1 MATPN
6 YAAGCVA
13 GEATISRAQH
23 HISASRGWHLN
34 VANHSRHSRGTTGA
48 LPPVAE
54 GSFSPARILFA
65 CLERV
70 RYACREEPAT
80 PIMRSLQ
87 GIVRVLH
94 AGYCHASGQPLRR
107 ALPFHQRF
115 HRHRAH
121 KRCGHQCGACTI
133 LLEIRADERCAG
145 LIGTPW
151 AHVQLQ
157 SERANYSIGVLNQLR
172 RAPLGETR
180 ATPQRAVLRLTLFEQ
195 RVDEKLYRLPF
206 FRVEFPARRSQ
217 YMRSDA
223 SCVAR
228 DDVVRAHLLA
238 GACRRRASR
247 ALSAP

>member
-1 MATPN
+1 MWHGNAVQRCRLRSRRGP
-6 YAAGCVA
+6 
-13 GEATISRAQH
+13 ISRAQH
-23 HISASRGWHLN
+23 HVSASRGWHVDL
-34 VANHSRHSRGTTGA
+34 ANHSRHSRGTTGT

-107 ALPFHQRF
+107 ALSFHQRF
-115 HRHRAH
+115 HSDRAH
-121 KRCGHQCGACTI
+121 KRSGHQCGACTI
-133 LLEIRADERCAG
+133 LLEIRADERYAG

-157 SERANYSIGVLNQLR
+157 SERR
-172 RAPLGETR
+172 HPLDWRTQPTTSC
-180 ATPQRAVLRLTLFEQ
+180 TPRGQRLSRAVLRLTLFEQ
-195 RVDEKLYRLPF
+195 RADEKSYRCSAVAGGWDAVGLRHPRPILPS
-206 FRVEFPARRSQ
+206 RVSGEKITVHALRRKL
-217 YMRSDA
+217 R
-223 SCVAR
+223 
-228 DDVVRAHLLA
+228 
-238 GACRRRASR
+238 GSR
-247 ALSAP
+247 